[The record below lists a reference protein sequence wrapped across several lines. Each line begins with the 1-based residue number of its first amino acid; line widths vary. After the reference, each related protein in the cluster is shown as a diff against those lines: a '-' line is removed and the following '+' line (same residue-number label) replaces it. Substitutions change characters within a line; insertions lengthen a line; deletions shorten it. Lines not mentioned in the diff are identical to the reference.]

1 MFPSKTIAGISERI
15 AKHVA
20 ELTFDALPEAT
31 VAATRRSLL
40 DTIGVML
47 GASGLAEEARPYRQ
61 HALAGGA
68 GPSRLLGTPDRVMP
82 AMAALANGALAHAL
96 DFGDTFD
103 AGPAHPSAAVVP
115 ALLALA
121 DADPAIDLGSLLA
134 AMTAGTDLACRL
146 SIASHEPYEARG
158 WYPPPLVGMIA
169 AAAAS
174 ARLLGLDAAGVRHAM
189 GLAMLQG
196 SFPGEI
202 KYDGTAPIRA
212 VREGFAARAAVE
224 AALLARVGA
233 RAFAEPLAGKA
244 GFFAVYGGGAPTG
257 RLTDG
262 LGARFLGDGVSLK
275 PWPSCRGTHAYV
287 EAALALR
294 PQAAGRR
301 IARIEAET
309 GLIQEML
316 IRPQPAKAAP
326 DSAIQA
332 KFSIP
337 FTVAYA
343 LVHGEL
349 TLDSFAAGARGD
361 PDVLTLAA
369 LVMERRNPAW
379 GREFAASGALSIF
392 FEDGTR
398 LDCEVLVPQ
407 GSPERPLSDAEVV
420 AKFVR
425 CAGKGDVPLD
435 SAGAQRLAHRI
446 LKAGPATSAAGLLD

>member
-1 MFPSKTIAGISERI
+1 MA
-15 AKHVA
+15 HVA
-20 ELTFDALPEAT
+20 GLSFEALPGAT
-31 VAATRRSLL
+31 VAGTRRSLL

-47 GASGLAEEARPYRQ
+47 GASGLAEEALPYRR

-68 GPSRLLGTPDRVMP
+68 GPSRLLGTHDGATP

-96 DFGDTFD
+96 DYGDTFD

-121 DADPAIDLGSLLA
+121 DADRAVDLASLIA

-146 SIASHEPYEARG
+146 SIASPEPYETRG

-169 AAAAS
+169 AAAAC
-174 ARLLGLDAAGVRHAM
+174 ARLLGLGAEGVRHAM

-196 SFPGEI
+196 GFPGEI
-202 KYDGTAPIRA
+202 KYDGTSPLRA

-224 AALLARVGA
+224 AALLARGGA
-233 RAFAEPLAGKA
+233 RAFAEPLEGKG
-244 GFFAVYGGGAPTG
+244 GFFAIYGGGAPTE
-257 RLTDG
+257 RLTEG
-262 LGARFLGDGVSLK
+262 LGDRFLGDEVSLK

-294 PQAAGRR
+294 PQLAGRR

-316 IRPQPAKAAP
+316 IRPQPAKATP

-337 FTVAYA
+337 FTVAHA

-349 TLDSFAAGARGD
+349 TLDSFDAAARSE
-361 PDVLTLAA
+361 PAVLALAA
-369 LVMERRNPAW
+369 MVVERRNPAW
-379 GREFAASGALSIF
+379 GREFAASGALSVV

-398 LDCEVLVPQ
+398 LDRAVPVPR
-407 GSPERPLSDAEVV
+407 GSPERPLGDSEIV
-420 AKFVR
+420 AKFVQ
-425 CAGKGDVPLD
+425 CAGKAAVPLNPD
-435 SAGAQRLAHRI
+435 RAGRLADRI
-446 LKAGPATSAAGLLD
+446 LHADPATSAASLLD